1 MCDVLEDG
9 PGGAT
14 IIWVNGS
21 SLKVSKY
28 FVVILTIF
36 GEGIETWFIHP
47 KFELLVLIDLND
59 L

>member
-1 MCDVLEDG
+1 MLEDG

-36 GEGIETWFIHP
+36 GEGIETWFIRP
-47 KFELLVLIDLND
+47 KI
-59 L
+59 